1 MATSKKFIDS
11 LSCPLLLERKRIL
24 ITTPVGTTPADSE
37 ALSVELSRQF
47 FALFTNRFD
56 SSIRRGELGAWRQVS
71 RFHFLTDDEI
81 KGSICGLSDLQ
92 RAFKLDVQNRFVVV
106 KMLEN
111 SADGTSVGN
120 CVYQR
125 LNDVGLK
132 PKLYKFFD
140 ESYIYIFLSE
150 PIDCASA
157 SQRLSEWCQ
166 ANLSD
171 FELAAIRVIS
181 KEDSIPFPLQRES
194 IALVD
199 SYQSKNDLLK
209 RFIADTQDGITLLT
223 YADVLSEPSAQPNID
238 NDNDIAQTSSST
250 FWDFLQPPALEEQ
263 PATLTVSFI
272 EPEKDFNE
280 FVPAANVIVSNPSFA
295 GESRQSGQL
304 PKADHTCVPS
314 LTVASGQSSIDA
326 TTNGCVD
333 PSLANSVEPAE
344 SCLSLGKK
352 ESVSRQALCNEH
364 NELTDAEQSQVVLP
378 RHANIQNRHRS
389 RLSEVEAV
397 PNLVPTPTSKKT
409 RRSAPKPKP
418 LKESK
423 QLSLKLSEQR
433 ETRAPP

>member
-157 SQRLSEWCQ
+157 SQRL
-166 ANLSD
+166 
-171 FELAAIRVIS
+171 R
-181 KEDSIPFPLQRES
+181 P
-194 IALVD
+194 
-199 SYQSKNDLLK
+199 
-209 RFIADTQDGITLLT
+209 
-223 YADVLSEPSAQPNID
+223 
-238 NDNDIAQTSSST
+238 
-250 FWDFLQPPALEEQ
+250 
-263 PATLTVSFI
+263 
-272 EPEKDFNE
+272 
-280 FVPAANVIVSNPSFA
+280 
-295 GESRQSGQL
+295 
-304 PKADHTCVPS
+304 
-314 LTVASGQSSIDA
+314 
-326 TTNGCVD
+326 
-333 PSLANSVEPAE
+333 
-344 SCLSLGKK
+344 
-352 ESVSRQALCNEH
+352 
-364 NELTDAEQSQVVLP
+364 
-378 RHANIQNRHRS
+378 
-389 RLSEVEAV
+389 
-397 PNLVPTPTSKKT
+397 
-409 RRSAPKPKP
+409 
-418 LKESK
+418 
-423 QLSLKLSEQR
+423 
-433 ETRAPP
+433 